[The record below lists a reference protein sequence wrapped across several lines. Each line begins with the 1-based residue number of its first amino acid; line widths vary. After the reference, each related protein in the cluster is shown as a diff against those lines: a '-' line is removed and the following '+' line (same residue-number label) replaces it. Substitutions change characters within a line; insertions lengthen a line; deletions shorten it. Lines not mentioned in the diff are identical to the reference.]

1 MTRCEKGKTSP
12 LFMRQIAAKSLTS
25 VDERSNLLT
34 QQSPLTDKKLIRTTL
49 KIEQY
54 LSIKIQL
61 WNSLQPL
68 GDSILIYA

>member
-1 MTRCEKGKTSP
+1 
-12 LFMRQIAAKSLTS
+12 MRQIAAKSLTS

-34 QQSPLTDKKLIRTTL
+34 QQSPLTEKIIRTTL

>member
-1 MTRCEKGKTSP
+1 
-12 LFMRQIAAKSLTS
+12 MRQIAAKSLTS

-34 QQSPLTDKKLIRTTL
+34 QQSPLTDKKLIKTTL

>member
-1 MTRCEKGKTSP
+1 
-12 LFMRQIAAKSLTS
+12 MRQIAAKSLTS
-25 VDERSNLLT
+25 VDKRSNLLT
-34 QQSPLTDKKLIRTTL
+34 QQSPLTEKIIRTTL

>member
-1 MTRCEKGKTSP
+1 
-12 LFMRQIAAKSLTS
+12 MRQIAAKSLTS
-25 VDERSNLLT
+25 VDKRSNLLT
-34 QQSPLTDKKLIRTTL
+34 QQSPLTEKVIRTTL

>member
-1 MTRCEKGKTSP
+1 
-12 LFMRQIAAKSLTS
+12 MRQIAAKSLTS
-25 VDERSNLLT
+25 LDKRSNLLT
-34 QQSPLTDKKLIRTTL
+34 QQSPLTEKIIRTTL

>member
-1 MTRCEKGKTSP
+1 
-12 LFMRQIAAKSLTS
+12 MRQIAAKSLTS
-25 VDERSNLLT
+25 VDKRSNLLT

>member
-1 MTRCEKGKTSP
+1 
-12 LFMRQIAAKSLTS
+12 MRQIAAKSLTS

>member
-1 MTRCEKGKTSP
+1 
-12 LFMRQIAAKSLTS
+12 MRQIAAKSLTS
-25 VDERSNLLT
+25 VDKRSNLLT
-34 QQSPLTDKKLIRTTL
+34 QQSPLTDKIIRTTL